1 MPGYGQML
9 DTAGR
14 WRRMPGLER
23 VGAGVALTFDDG
35 PDPDGTPAVLDAL
48 DRAGVRAT
56 FFLVGEQLM
65 RHHAL
70 AREAAARGHELALHG
85 YGHVE
90 HDTLSPQGARDARPR
105 AVGAFEAS
113 PGRGARFF
121 RPPSGRFSEPSSA
134 ACRPLGL
141 EPVYWS
147 AWGLDWEPLPADR
160 IADVAARDLDDGA
173 IVLLHDSARYGHRPD
188 AGSTADA
195 VVAIAAAGA
204 EKRRQMGPN
213 GRQTLHSS
221 DPRPADRVS

>member
-1 MPGYGQML
+1 ML
-9 DTAGR
+9 DTAER
-14 WRRMPGLER
+14 WRRMPGVER
-23 VGAGVALTFDDG
+23 VPAAGAALTFDDG

-85 YGHVE
+85 YAHVE
-90 HDTLSPQGARDARPR
+90 HDSLSPQGPRDDLAR

-113 PGRGARFF
+113 TGRSARFF
-121 RPPSGRFSEPSSA
+121 RPPYGRFSEASSP
-134 ACRPLGL
+134 ACGALGP

-160 IADVAARDLDDGA
+160 VADLVTRDLEPGA
-173 IVLLHDSARYGHRPD
+173 IVLLHDSPRYGH
-188 AGSTADA
+188 
-195 VVAIAAAGA
+195 
-204 EKRRQMGPN
+204 
-213 GRQTLHSS
+213 
-221 DPRPADRVS
+221 

>member
-1 MPGYGQML
+1 MMEI
-9 DTAGR
+9 AES
-14 WRRMPGLER
+14 WRAMPGLER
-23 VGAGVALTFDDG
+23 VPSGGALTFDDG

-85 YGHVE
+85 YEHVE
-90 HDTLSPQGARDARPR
+90 HDTLSPQGARDDLAR

-113 PGRGARFF
+113 TGRRARFF
-121 RPPSGRFSEPSSA
+121 RPPYGRFSEASYA
-134 ACRPLGL
+134 AFRHLGL

-147 AWGLDWEPLPADR
+147 AWGMDWEPIPADR
-160 IADVAARDLDDGA
+160 IADLAVRALDDGA
-173 IVLLHDSARYGHRPD
+173 IVLLHDSPRYGHRAD

-204 EKRRQMGPN
+204 EKGLQMGPI
-213 GRQTLHSS
+213 GELT
-221 DPRPADRVS
+221 